1 MQAENL
7 DQNTLNPTT
16 TMSSPDTCTHI
27 LTLTQGR
34 KEEVNDKKKAVLE
47 IFAALKIGHPR

>member
-1 MQAENL
+1 MHQLATLSINETLGDLRWEDMQAENL

-27 LTLTQGR
+27 LTLTHGR
-34 KEEVNDKKKAVLE
+34 KEDE
-47 IFAALKIGHPR
+47 

>member
-34 KEEVNDKKKAVLE
+34 KEEVKDKKKAVLE

>member
-34 KEEVNDKKKAVLE
+34 KEEVKDKKAVLE